1 MTSLMASLLLR
12 AHPDTQFYILSM
24 KMNHTSSQ
32 DLLLFFD
39 IIKDLFWRN
48 RFTSSKHMT
57 ITKSVFDKPS
67 ADHFAGLD
75 PS

>member
-12 AHPDTQFYILSM
+12 AHPDTQLHIRSL
-24 KMNHTSSQ
+24 KMNHTLSQ

-67 ADHFAGLD
+67 ADHFAELK